1 MIERLKNCPNCAGI
15 LDEVGRCSYCGSKVY
30 DFLTIDFD
38 RYRRGEISSK
48 AYIRVRTC
56 GVIKLIPI
64 LYVGDAELKIE
75 PQYNTYRDW
84 NGTMRMAEVGSPLV
98 EMNINFQCGG
108 DIITY
113 EEEGDEK

>member
-1 MIERLKNCPNCAGI
+1 MIEKLKNCPNCVGI
-15 LDEVGRCSYCGSKVY
+15 LDEVGRCNYCGSKVY

-38 RYRRGEISSK
+38 QYRKGKISNKS
-48 AYIRVRTC
+48 YIRVKTC

-64 LYVGDAELKIE
+64 LYCGNAELKIE
-75 PQYNTYRDW
+75 PIYNTYRDW
-84 NGTMRMAEVGSPLV
+84 NGTLKMTKVGSPLV

-113 EEEGDEK
+113 EDKEND